1 MKDKYK
7 LRNFTWAERERRY
20 DLVPNMLTRSVKNFM
35 IRWATIAILAV
46 FSGFGLSSA
55 HSNPAVNRS
64 QQQQPKTD
72 PKPKSDS
79 KGQLASLTG
88 CVDEQEG
95 KWVLVNDQTMA
106 IIADL
111 AADGFPT
118 EGFAKHVGHKVTVR
132 GTASSDGSRPIF
144 KVRSIETISETCAA
158 R

>member
-1 MKDKYK
+1 
-7 LRNFTWAERERRY
+7 
-20 DLVPNMLTRSVKNFM
+20 MLLRSVKNVM
-35 IRWATIAILAV
+35 IRGAAVAILAV
-46 FSGFGLSSA
+46 FSGIVSYGQ
-55 HSNPAVNRS
+55 SNPAVDRA

-79 KGQLASLTG
+79 KAETASLTG

-106 IIADL
+106 IIANL
-111 AADGFPT
+111 AADGFPA
-118 EGFAKHVGHKVTVR
+118 EAFAKHVGHKVTVR

>member
-1 MKDKYK
+1 
-7 LRNFTWAERERRY
+7 
-20 DLVPNMLTRSVKNFM
+20 M
-35 IRWATIAILAV
+35 IRRAAVLVLMVLASLNL
-46 FSGFGLSSA
+46 SGA
-55 HSNPAVNRS
+55 QSNLAMS
-64 QQQQPKTD
+64 HAQGQQPKTE
-72 PKPKSDS
+72 PKDKAES
-79 KGQLASLTG
+79 KDQTASLMG

-106 IIADL
+106 VIATL

-132 GTASSDGSRPIF
+132 GTASSDGSRPLF